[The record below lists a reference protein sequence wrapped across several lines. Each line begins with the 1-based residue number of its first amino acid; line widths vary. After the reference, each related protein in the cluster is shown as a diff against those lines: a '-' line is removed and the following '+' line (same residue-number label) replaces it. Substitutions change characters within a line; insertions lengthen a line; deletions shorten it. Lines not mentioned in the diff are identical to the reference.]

1 MIALTTCELQLRT
14 KASFPLRT
22 RRDYRRAAR
31 WWELEAMRGY
41 DSAPRSRAYAATM
54 RWAAELTRIYGDGL
68 FSELLAKAGVNA
80 PEYADGGFK

>member
-1 MIALTTCELQLRT
+1 
-14 KASFPLRT
+14 
-22 RRDYRRAAR
+22 
-31 WWELEAMRGY
+31 MRGY

-80 PEYADGGFK
+80 PEYADGGFIGVTQDAETFYSTLAHFLLSPKS

>member
-1 MIALTTCELQLRT
+1 
-14 KASFPLRT
+14 
-22 RRDYRRAAR
+22 
-31 WWELEAMRGY
+31 MRGY